1 MLTFTYKTR
10 GTFVRQ
16 FQQDWET
23 IIRMLKVIRQLHAPT
38 LTNPH
43 IRLQLCHLHRVQLQY
58 FGRYTISIRWA
69 PAVASEKRSSS
80 GVVVP
85 CAPRFQQG
93 LYEIDLSELPAEKG
107 RHVNPHCRMKYFLQ
121 DMFNREA
128 DLHSLMNVSEGECAL
143 FHALLAFKFLCT
155 QNAYLFWF
163 HISPEFR
170 QWSKHARFWKC
181 WIGWKIR

>member
-23 IIRMLKVIRQLHAPT
+23 IIRMLKIIRQLHAPT
-38 LTNPH
+38 LTNSH

-58 FGRYTISIRWA
+58 FKRYTISIRWA
-69 PAVASEKRSSS
+69 PAVTAEKRSSS
-80 GVVVP
+80 GVVIP

-93 LYEIDLSELPAEKG
+93 LYEIDLSELPSEKG
-107 RHVNPHCRMKYFLQ
+107 RHVNPHRRMKYFLQ

-128 DLHSLMNVSEGECAL
+128 DLHSLMNVSEGKCAL
-143 FHALLAFKFLCT
+143 FTLSWRSILYIRKILTCSGFTSL
-155 QNAYLFWF
+155 NLDNGPNML
-163 HISPEFR
+163 SPG
-170 QWSKHARFWKC
+170 S
-181 WIGWKIR
+181 IG

>member
-23 IIRMLKVIRQLHAPT
+23 IIRMLKIIRQLHAPT

-69 PAVASEKRSSS
+69 PAVTSEKRSSS

-93 LYEIDLSELPAEKG
+93 LYEIDLSEVPIENG
-107 RHVNPHCRMKYFLQ
+107 RYVNPHRRMKYFLQ

-128 DLHSLMNVSEGECAL
+128 DLHSLMNVSERKCAL
-143 FHALLAFKFLCT
+143 LYTFLVLSVPVLKMLICLLFTYTRTVDNGANVLGPGST
-155 QNAYLFWF
+155 
-163 HISPEFR
+163 
-170 QWSKHARFWKC
+170 
-181 WIGWKIR
+181 G